1 MTVERTDRQGVCHL
15 SEFAKAISVYEPQ
28 VQARLV
34 ELRQLVLDTAA
45 KTEGVGKIEEA
56 LRWNQPSFLTPET
69 RSGSTI
75 RIDGLRKH
83 PEKLALFFN
92 CQSGLVESFKAHYS
106 STLTFEGN
114 RSIVLNAKLAL
125 PKAALA
131 HCISLALT
139 HHSRKKTAI
148 ESVK

>member
-1 MTVERTDRQGVCHL
+1 M
-15 SEFAKAISVYEPQ
+15 SEFAKAISIYEPQ
-28 VQARLV
+28 VQARLR
-34 ELRQLVLDTAA
+34 ELRLLILDTAA

-56 LRWNQPSFLTPET
+56 LRWNQPSFLTSET

-75 RIDGLRKH
+75 RIDGLRMH

-92 CQSGLVESFKAHYS
+92 CQSGLVDTFKAHYS

-125 PKAALA
+125 PKEALA

-139 HHSRKKTAI
+139 HHSRKKTASTRTKI
-148 ESVK
+148 K